1 MKIYKS
7 KIDSWFWMLMPITLF
22 ITIFPAFLLNVPVE
36 VWICYGITA
45 LLIIGLFI
53 LMLRLRYVID
63 SRFLTIK
70 MSFWT
75 KKIDIKTI
83 RKIEKNRTLLSSPAL
98 SIDKI
103 EIFYNKYDSILISP
117 KEKTKFIANLLEIN
131 PEIEVTKV

>member
-1 MKIYKS
+1 
-7 KIDSWFWMLMPITLF
+7 MLMPITLF
-22 ITIFPAFLLNVPVE
+22 ITIFPAFLLNAPVE

-45 LLIIGLFI
+45 LLIIGLFA